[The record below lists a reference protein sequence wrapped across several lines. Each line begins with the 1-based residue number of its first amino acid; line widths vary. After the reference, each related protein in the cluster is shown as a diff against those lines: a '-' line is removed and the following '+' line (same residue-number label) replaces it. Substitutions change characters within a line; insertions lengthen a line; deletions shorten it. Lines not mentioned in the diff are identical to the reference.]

1 LKPPPALTG
10 RRPRLL
16 AALGLLAAVAP
27 RAHAEP
33 ILPTTP
39 LPPPAQ
45 AAPPPA
51 QAAPPPPAAADAFRD
66 EDGQPKLSLPTEAD
80 RDAWLRSGFRL
91 GLGAS
96 YGRLYGLDHAPDG
109 HLLGVLVRLG
119 LRLDAD
125 WSVLASFQYQ
135 RASQA
140 GGLSGLRFAGTLDP
154 TWHATR
160 HLSLAV
166 GLGFGGI
173 VEGSTGRPDVD
184 PLGSTLSSSY
194 TLPSGSPPL
203 PSCSGVGAAGLARV
217 GWSTVLGPRS
227 AMNVD
232 LEAIGQ
238 WTGCV
243 QDTGRVEP
251 DSAKAIVRRQWWPH
265 VGATAAWGI
274 TWR

>member
-1 LKPPPALTG
+1 LKPPFALTSR
-10 RRPRLL
+10 RRPLC
-16 AALGLLAAVAP
+16 AALGLIAIVAP

-33 ILPTTP
+33 IVPMT
-39 LPPPAQ
+39 
-45 AAPPPA
+45 
-51 QAAPPPPAAADAFRD
+51 PPPPSAQTVAPPAPAAAGSFRD
-66 EDGQPKLSLPTEAD
+66 EDGQAKLSLPTEAD

-91 GLGAS
+91 GLGAT
-96 YGRLYGLDHAPDG
+96 YGRLYGLDRAPDG

-194 TLPSGSPPL
+194 TLPTGSPPL
-203 PSCSGVGAAGLARV
+203 PSCSGVGAAGLARL
-217 GWSTVLGPRS
+217 GWSMVLGPRS